1 MESNRQK
8 KINQLLQKELAEI
21 FRKQS
26 AEMNSNIL
34 ISVTEVKVSSD
45 LGVAK
50 VYLSIYPQ
58 EYREALMKEIQIL
71 NPKIRKILGNRIAKQ
86 VRQVPELIFYLDVTL
101 DTVEKI
107 EKALKGKDEN
117 PIL

>member
-26 AEMNSNIL
+26 AEMNKNIL

-50 VYLSIYPQ
+50 VFLSVYPK
-58 EYREALMKEIQIL
+58 EYREEIMKEVQL
-71 NPKIRKILGNRIAKQ
+71 LTSKIRRILGNKIAKQ
-86 VRQVPELIFYLDVTL
+86 VRQVPELIFYLDITL
-101 DTVEKI
+101 DNVEKI